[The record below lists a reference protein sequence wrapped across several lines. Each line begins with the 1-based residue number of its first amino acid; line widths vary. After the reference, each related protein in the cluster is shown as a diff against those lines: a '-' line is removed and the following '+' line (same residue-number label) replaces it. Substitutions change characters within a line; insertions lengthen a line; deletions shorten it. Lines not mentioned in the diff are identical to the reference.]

1 MLLKCPPHRTSK
13 KGKVIPMADQREGV
27 VRHYAKR
34 VMDEDYWNPII
45 TTDPAE
51 IARIHAE
58 IQKEKELSKRY
69 RWEKFPFYGLTL
81 SRAIPIEDEPTG
93 SQ

>member
-1 MLLKCPPHRTSK
+1 MSK
-13 KGKVIPMADQREGV
+13 QREEV
-27 VRHYAKR
+27 VRHYAER
-34 VMDEDYWNPII
+34 VMDEAYWDSII

-51 IARIHAE
+51 VARIHAE
-58 IQKEKELSKRY
+58 IQKEIEISKRY
-69 RWEKFPFYGLTL
+69 RWESFTECGLTL